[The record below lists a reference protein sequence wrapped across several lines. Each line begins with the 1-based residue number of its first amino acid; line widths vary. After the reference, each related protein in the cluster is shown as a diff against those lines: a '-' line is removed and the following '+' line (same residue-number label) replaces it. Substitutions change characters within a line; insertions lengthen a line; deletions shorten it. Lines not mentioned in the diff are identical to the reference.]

1 LKLFLD
7 STYLIPALNID
18 ITEGWSKQD
27 LLNLIKSDNYDLYYC
42 DLSLFEIYTKC
53 MKLILQKRLS
63 VEIKTVQRG
72 IESILYSPKLHKLDW
87 HEHLSES
94 EIILKLK
101 ELHNDSIDCML
112 FYISV
117 VVCDSFATFDS
128 TFIKEIKKNQS
139 IMKWIKGVNLN
150 FIIWMNNLKGE
161 KISIFK

>member
-1 LKLFLD
+1 LKILLD

-53 MKLILQKRLS
+53 MKLILQKKLS
-63 VEIKTVQRG
+63 VRIETIQIGV
-72 IESILYSPKLHKLDW
+72 ESILYSPKLRRLDW
-87 HEHLSES
+87 YEHLSES

-112 FYISV
+112 FSISV

-128 TFIKEIKKNQS
+128 TFINEIKKSQS
-139 IMKWIKGVNLN
+139 ILKWIKDINMD
-150 FIIWMNNLKGE
+150 FSIWMSDLKGE
-161 KISIFK
+161 RVSIFK